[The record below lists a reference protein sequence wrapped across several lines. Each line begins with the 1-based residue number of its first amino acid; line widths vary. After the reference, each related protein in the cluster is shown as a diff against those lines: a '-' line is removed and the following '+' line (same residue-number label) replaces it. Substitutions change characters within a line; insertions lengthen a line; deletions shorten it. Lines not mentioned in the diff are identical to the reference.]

1 MSIDLHT
8 LSGAY
13 AIDALSPEE
22 AEEFDRHLEQCP
34 ACRDEVRELR
44 EAAAAMGASEAT
56 PAPRALRARVLA
68 AADQTP
74 QLPPKVTPIEAA
86 RSRRWLTR
94 VLGAAAAVV
103 LVAAVAFGVH
113 QAQSPDQNTASSKI
127 AQVFHAGDAKTATLR
142 TARGTL
148 LVATSQDLDRMAVDT
163 HRLDALPSSRV
174 YQLWT
179 WTAQSGKP
187 VSAGVVTRGADGRV
201 MALPRNGTTVA
212 ITVEPAGGSKAPTTK
227 PIVQLDP
234 DNV

>member
-13 AIDALSPEE
+13 AIDALSSEE

-44 EAAAAMGASEAT
+44 EAAAAMGAGEAA

-68 AADQTP
+68 AADQIP
-74 QLPPKVTPIEAA
+74 QLPPEVTPIQAA
-86 RSRRWLTR
+86 RSRRRLTR
-94 VLGAAAAVV
+94 VVGAAAAVV
-103 LVAAVAFGVH
+103 LLAAVAFGVH
-113 QAQSPDQNTASSKI
+113 QAQSPDRNTASSRV
-127 AQVFHAGDAKTATLR
+127 AQVFHAADAKTATLR
-142 TARGTL
+142 TPRGTL
-148 LVATSQDLDRMAVDT
+148 LVATSQNMDRMAVDT
-163 HRLDALPSSRV
+163 HRLDALPSRKV

-179 WTAQSGKP
+179 WTTQSEKP
-187 VSAGVVTRGADGRV
+187 VSAGILTRGADGRV

-227 PIVQLDP
+227 PIVQLEP
-234 DNV
+234 DGV

>member
-13 AIDALSPEE
+13 AVDALSPEE
-22 AEEFDRHLEQCP
+22 ADEFDRHLEQCP

-44 EAAAAMGASEAT
+44 AAAAEMGASEAT

-68 AADQTP
+68 AADHTP
-74 QLPPKVTPIEAA
+74 QLPPKVTPLEAA

-94 VLGAAAAVV
+94 VVGAAAAVV
-103 LVAAVAFGVH
+103 LLAAVAFGVH
-113 QAQSPDQNTASSKI
+113 QARSPEENTASPKV

-142 TARGTL
+142 TPRGTL
-148 LVATSQDLDRMAVDT
+148 LVATSQHLDRMAVDT
-163 HRLDALPSSRV
+163 HRLEALPGSKV

-179 WTAQSGKP
+179 WTARSGKP
-187 VSAGVVTRGADGRV
+187 ASAGIVARGVHGRV
-201 MALPRNGTTVA
+201 MTLPRSGTTVA

-234 DNV
+234 DKV